1 MNGEGASIRPEG
13 DRLYR
18 RSALGASIGGRE
30 GLNRSPTI
38 NAACAGFPL
47 PALVSPKTGMGEFL
61 SHEQFRALGSSV
73 SAAGDPMIRPGAVA
87 MPRRELADP
96 MGLR

>member
-1 MNGEGASIRPEG
+1 M
-13 DRLYR
+13 
-18 RSALGASIGGRE
+18 
-30 GLNRSPTI
+30 
-38 NAACAGFPL
+38 
-47 PALVSPKTGMGEFL
+47 PALVSPKTGMGKFL

-87 MPRRELADP
+87 MPRRGLADP